1 MADPKVVEQPE
12 IAMEPASTPP
22 SPAEARTFLSTHEMS
37 AYLLLQ
43 PVLDETEAASGIA
56 NSKVVHPAA
65 NDRIDQL
72 DYSAYRLGIE
82 ASEDV
87 FELAQQ
93 YRSLL
98 ELGRIIRPPFTLQAA
113 YATELKAQKSEAVA
127 FCQVNVSALLFVDI
141 DLEFGQFHSQSPVHR
156 LEQPA
161 RSGIRI
167 HQNHQIVSEPRVLHI
182 SVGPVASYFL
192 GSLQHPVD
200 LIEVQVA
207 EHGREHSTLGQTLL
221 AGCFDQQ

>member
-65 NDRIDQL
+65 DDRIDQL

-98 ELGRIIRPPFTLQAA
+98 ELGRIIRPPPLALQATMLVQRPWERQRLA
-113 YATELKAQKSEAVA
+113 KKPDPRPDPPWGFWEKDPN
-127 FCQVNVSALLFVDI
+127 F
-141 DLEFGQFHSQSPVHR
+141 LENFG
-156 LEQPA
+156 
-161 RSGIRI
+161 GGGG
-167 HQNHQIVSEPRVLHI
+167 N
-182 SVGPVASYFL
+182 
-192 GSLQHPVD
+192 
-200 LIEVQVA
+200 
-207 EHGREHSTLGQTLL
+207 
-221 AGCFDQQ
+221 